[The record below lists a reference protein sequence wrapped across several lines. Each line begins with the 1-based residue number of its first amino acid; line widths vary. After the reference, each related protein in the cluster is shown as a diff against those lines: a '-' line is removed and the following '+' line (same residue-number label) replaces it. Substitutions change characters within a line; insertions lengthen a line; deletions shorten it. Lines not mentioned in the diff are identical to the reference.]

1 MTISAE
7 LEAKILRLYHVEKWW
22 IGTISRQLGVH
33 CVFRP
38 KSISHSSSTR
48 SLIPILIRSFIPF
61 LRDH

>member
-1 MTISAE
+1 MAAKKAYLMLQDSGAKMKAGFSLIE
-7 LEAKILRLYHVEKWW
+7 LM
-22 IGTISRQLGVH
+22 